1 MSVLFSVEKRKSFKV
16 PFDELFLI
24 CEKALLSL
32 GLQVSEVEHSSGVIQ
47 ARKPGTWPFKSKETV
62 SITVGRDSKVVVIA
76 KIDMGKALA
85 AEALIVDQFFNAVNE
100 SVVQLLEA
108 HGGKE

>member
-16 PFDELFLI
+16 PFDELFPI

-32 GLQVSEVEHSSGVIQ
+32 GLQVSHVEQSSGVIQ

-62 SITVGRDSKVVVIA
+62 SLTVGRDSRVVVIA
-76 KIDMGKALA
+76 KIDMSKALTSD
-85 AEALIVDQFFNAVNE
+85 ALIIDKFFEAVNE
-100 SVVQLLEA
+100 SIL
-108 HGGKE
+108 GRD

>member
-1 MSVLFSVEKRKSFKV
+1 MSVLLSLEKRKSFKV
-16 PFDELFLI
+16 AFDDLFPI

-32 GLQVSEVEHSSGVIQ
+32 GLQVSGMEQSSGIIQ

-62 SITVGRDSKVVVIA
+62 SVTVGRDSRVVVIA

-85 AEALIVDQFFNAVNE
+85 AEALIIDQFFDAVNE
-100 SVVQLLEA
+100 SIVQLLQT
-108 HGGKE
+108 HGVK

>member
-16 PFDELFLI
+16 PFDELFPI

-32 GLQVSEVEHSSGVIQ
+32 GLQVSHLEQSSGVIE
-47 ARKPGTWPFKSKETV
+47 ARRPGTWPFKSKETV
-62 SITVGRDSKVVVIA
+62 SVTVELDSRVVVIA

-85 AEALIVDQFFNAVNE
+85 AEALVIDQFFDAVNE
-100 SVVQLLEA
+100 SIVQFLQA
-108 HGGKE
+108 NGAKE